1 MRKFACPSCGADVV
15 FRSAQSVYAVCAY
28 CQSMVVRTDVD
39 VTSLGVMAALP
50 DDMSPLQL
58 GTGGVFDGQS
68 FTIIGRLKIGWSD
81 GLWNEWHMLM
91 DDGREGWIGEAQG
104 FFSVSFEAE
113 EATWGGVR
121 EALERCRPLLEGS
134 ETGTAGIGPGF
145 SVAMNGVQLR
155 AVDIK
160 LATCL
165 GSEGEL
171 PFAAP
176 KGRRTVS
183 IDCIGAEGE
192 FATLEHDGEEVSAY
206 FGRYL
211 EWDALR
217 FSNLR
222 PLEGW

>member
-50 DDMSPLQL
+50 EDMSPLQL
-58 GTGGVFDGQS
+58 GTGGVLDGLS
-68 FTIIGRLKIGWSD
+68 FTIIGRLKIGWAD

-91 DDGREGWIGEAQG
+91 DDGRRGWIGEAQG
-104 FFSVSFEAE
+104 SFSVSFEE
-113 EATWGGVR
+113 PEPLPRPVSEAI
-121 EALERCRPLLEGS
+121 ERCLPVLKGKEVDAAKVRPGFTVELGGS
-134 ETGTAGIGPGF
+134 EF
-145 SVAMNGVQLR
+145 R

-176 KGRRTVS
+176 KGRRTVA
-183 IDCIGAEGE
+183 IDCVGTDGQ
-192 FATLEHDGEEVSAY
+192 FATLEHDGSTANAY
-206 FGRYL
+206 RGRYL
-211 EWDALR
+211 EWEAWR

>member
-39 VTSLGVMAALP
+39 VRSIGVMAALP

-58 GTGGVFDGQS
+58 GSGGYFEDQP
-68 FTIIGRLKIGWSD
+68 FTIGWRD
-81 GLWNEWHMLM
+81 GLWNEWHLLM
-91 DDGREGWIGEAQG
+91 ADGRRGWIGEAQG
-104 FFSVSFEAE
+104 SFSISFQLEA
-113 EATWGGVR
+113 
-121 EALERCRPLLEGS
+121 ALPRDVTQTFEYCLPLLMGGEGAD
-134 ETGTAGIGPGF
+134 EVRPGF
-145 SVAMNGVQLR
+145 TVELGGTTLR

-171 PFAAP
+171 PFTAP
-176 KGRRTVS
+176 KGRRTVAV
-183 IDCIGAEGE
+183 DCIGKEGE
-192 FATLEHDGEEVSAY
+192 FATLDHDGREGRAY
-206 FGRYL
+206 VGRYV
-211 EWDALR
+211 EWDDFR
-217 FSNLR
+217 FTNLR

>member
-1 MRKFACPSCGADVV
+1 MRKFDCPSCGADVT

-39 VTSLGVMAALP
+39 VKSIGVMAALP

-58 GTGGVFDGQS
+58 GSGGYFEQQP
-68 FTIIGRLKIGWSD
+68 FTLIGRLKIGWRD
-81 GLWNEWHMLM
+81 GLWNEWHLLTA
-91 DDGREGWIGEAQG
+91 DGRRGWIGEAQG
-104 FFSVSFEAE
+104 SFSISFE
-113 EATWGGVR
+113 
-121 EALERCRPLLEGS
+121 LEGPLPRDVEVTLDHCHGLLTS
-134 ETGTAGIGPGF
+134 GKPAAEARPGF
-145 SVAMNGVQLR
+145 AVQLGGTTLR

-176 KGRRTVS
+176 KGRRTVA
-183 IDCIGAEGE
+183 IDCIGRQGE
-192 FATLEHDGEEVSAY
+192 FATLDHDGREAHAY
-206 FGRYL
+206 VGRYV
-211 EWDALR
+211 EWDAFR
-217 FSNLR
+217 FTNLR

>member
-1 MRKFACPSCGADVV
+1 M

-39 VTSLGVMAALP
+39 VASLGVMAALP

-58 GTGGVFDGQS
+58 GTGGMFDGQS

-81 GLWNEWHMLM
+81 GLWNEWRMLM

-104 FFSVSFEAE
+104 FFSVSFKAE
-113 EATWGGVR
+113 EKSWNNVR
-121 EALERCRPLLEGS
+121 EALDRCRPLLKES
-134 ETGTAGIGPGF
+134 EDGATDVRPGF
-145 SVAMNGVQLR
+145 SVTVKGVQLK

-183 IDCIGAEGE
+183 IDCIGTDGE
-192 FATLEHDGEEVSAY
+192 FATLEHDGVEANVY

>member
-1 MRKFACPSCGADVV
+1 MRKFDCPSCGADVT

-28 CQSMVVRTDVD
+28 CQSMVVRTDID
-39 VTSLGVMAALP
+39 VKSIGVMAALP

-58 GTGGVFDGQS
+58 GSGGHFEDQP
-68 FTIIGRLKIGWSD
+68 FTLIGRLKIGWRD
-81 GLWNEWHMLM
+81 GLWNEWHVLM
-91 DDGREGWIGEAQG
+91 ADGRGGWIGEAQG
-104 FFSVSFEAE
+104 SFSISFELEGALPRDV
-113 EATWGGVR
+113 EAS
-121 EALERCRPLLEGS
+121 LNRCRSLLTSGKGVDE
-134 ETGTAGIGPGF
+134 ARPGF
-145 SVAMNGVQLR
+145 AVQLGGATLR

-176 KGRRTVS
+176 KGRRTVA
-183 IDCIGAEGE
+183 IDCIGRQGE
-192 FATLEHDGEEVSAY
+192 FATLDHDGREGHAY
-206 FGRYL
+206 VGRYL
-211 EWDALR
+211 EWDAFR